1 VALVLLWLV
10 ATCLN
15 VTKPFHVDDA
25 FYVAEARW
33 IAAHPD
39 RPTSGLVFWEGDGPV
54 PFHRVGNHS
63 PLVPAVQAAV
73 IAATG
78 EEPLSLHLLTSVFA
92 AIVVLLA
99 HALARRHAPEHALAV
114 TALLVLSPAFV
125 AEQNVMLDI
134 PLLACWLAFFVALED
149 ARPRGLL
156 ASAAALALG
165 LLVKLS
171 SIVLVVVLVLA
182 IVERRRARQLTV
194 AHATLALA
202 VPVGALGLWALA
214 SHAETGEIAF
224 VARSAD
230 ALGPGLARP
239 WLESVGVGLGR
250 AGLFVIVLGGVAPAA
265 LVAVPAHLARRS
277 PRALGLVAIA
287 TLALVIVGRT
297 LVLEVARA
305 HQLDAL
311 ADEPLVH
318 SILRV
323 VDLVLGAC
331 LVALAAIR
339 ARHGDRTDRRLGLWL
354 ALGALA
360 CVGLAPFVAAR
371 HVLLVLPPLWLL
383 LARHGLLGD
392 RQSWPRDTWT
402 REPTVRASIAL
413 AALIGLATAVADH
426 RLASVYAEH
435 APLLAASARE
445 ERGAAARLYFVGHW
459 GWQEHAE
466 HAGLAPYV
474 PGQTELR
481 AGDVVIEPL
490 GVHAPRLAPDDRA
503 RLSLHHV
510 VEVPAGALD
519 ALRTM
524 IDREGLY
531 VSWHGLPWTVRAGPV
546 ERFVVQVVR

>member
-1 VALVLLWLV
+1 MALVLLWLV

-78 EEPLSLHLLTSVFA
+78 EEPISLHVLTSVFTA
-92 AIVVLLA
+92 LVVLLA

-125 AEQNVMLDI
+125 AEQNVMLDV

-149 ARPRGLL
+149 ARPRGLV

-182 IVERRRARQLTV
+182 IVERRRARQITV
-194 AHATLALA
+194 AHATLTLAL
-202 VPVGALGLWALA
+202 PVGALGLWALT
-214 SHAETGEIAF
+214 SHAETGEVAF
-224 VARSAD
+224 LSRSVD
-230 ALGPGLARP
+230 ALGPSLARP

-287 TLALVIVGRT
+287 TLVLVIVGRT
-297 LVLEVARA
+297 LVLEVARTQ
-305 HQLDAL
+305 QLDAL

-318 SILRV
+318 SILRA

-331 LVALAAIR
+331 LVTLAAIR
-339 ARHGDRTDRRLGLWL
+339 VRHGDATDRRLGLWL

-360 CVGLAPFVAAR
+360 CVALAPFVAAR
-371 HVLLVLPPLWLL
+371 HALLVLPPLWLL

-392 RQSWPRDTWT
+392 PSA
-402 REPTVRASIAL
+402 REPTVRASLAL
-413 AALIGLATAVADH
+413 AALIGLASAVADH

-435 APLLAASARE
+435 APRLAARARE
-445 ERGAAARLYFVGHW
+445 DAGAEARLYFVGHW
-459 GWQEHAE
+459 GWQEHAAR
-466 HAGLAPYV
+466 AGLAPYV

-481 AGDVVIEPL
+481 TGDVLIEPL
-490 GVHAPRLAPDDRA
+490 GVHAQRIEPGDRA
-503 RLSLHHV
+503 RLSLHRV

-519 ALRTM
+519 AVRTTT
-524 IDREGLY
+524 DREGLY
-531 VSWHGLPWTVRAGPV
+531 VSWHGLPWTLGAGPLD
-546 ERFVVQVVR
+546 RFVVHLVR